1 MRLTQCWQTRSF
13 ASYAAN
19 KLSSLLERDET
30 PPSAPSIN
38 AVVEAKGV
46 PQQST
51 MPGSYIQDDHV
62 IKTPQTASRN
72 GPPQEEMRSS
82 KVHQSTA
89 KKPDSGL
96 RLGFIDMDAVK
107 ATPTKSTMK
116 TVDAATPSGIKPP
129 SSLSFDFKWTR
140 PDTVLSPEAQKIM
153 ESVREQAAK
162 IKVKMQAE
170 REEQARRDGEAEE
183 LFGVGGRKIAKPKG
197 KAGRYSDVHKEEF
210 KKMDSIAGHV
220 SAWKNKFQAGST
232 SPKRSKSNAG
242 FDDFQAEV
250 IQSAGSGRLENT
262 SPGKRMRRDYQDD
275 TSSARPMSRD
285 DQHETGSKPN
295 TPGLVRSKSSIP
307 MPLALP
313 SAATTPTKASLARA
327 TSTKQLQNTKIPSL
341 GRSKS
346 FKDVTSPSGAKLAG
360 SNKYMTSLKSILHKP
375 QHKYSD
381 DPIKVAEGTHLPIPT
396 SPVRLNKELPSLPA
410 TLGHALSTSPSMKR
424 VAFTPTSKS
433 TYELAAASPS
443 PSKIPTSHSQR
454 RMTGLP
460 PSTSPDKVNYPQPVS
475 YPALSR
481 PVGPFNSN
489 PSDPGD
495 FNFRSTKSINVGP
508 ATSGLSSPSTI
519 RQVRP
524 SGIPTTLAG
533 VLPAFESVPAVPA
546 VEHGLS
552 SKKRRRAD
560 SDDEDD
566 GKENVPA
573 GGQAGDDGRIAK
585 KMKRSG
591 GDDEKVATGTSM
603 AGKRLEKAKAAKP
616 GAKPKG
622 KGMLSLSRLNMLAR
636 PKERR

>member
-1 MRLTQCWQTRSF
+1 
-13 ASYAAN
+13 
-19 KLSSLLERDET
+19 
-30 PPSAPSIN
+30 
-38 AVVEAKGV
+38 
-46 PQQST
+46 
-51 MPGSYIQDDHV
+51 MPGSYVQDDHV
-62 IKTPQTASRN
+62 IKTPETTSRN
-72 GPPQEEMRSS
+72 GPSQEEMHPS

-89 KKPDSGL
+89 KKPESVLHLGL
-96 RLGFIDMDAVK
+96 TNTNTIK
-107 ATPTKSTMK
+107 PTPTKATGK
-116 TVDAATPSGIKPP
+116 VIDTATPSKIKPP
-129 SSLSFDFKWTR
+129 SSPNFDFKWTR

-162 IKVKMQAE
+162 IKMKMQAE
-170 REEQARRDGEAEE
+170 REEQARRDGEAED

-220 SAWKNKFQAGST
+220 SAWKNKFQAGSA
-232 SPKRSKSNAG
+232 SLKRSKSKAG

-250 IQSAGSGRLENT
+250 AQSAGSGRLENA

-275 TSSARPMSRD
+275 KSFARPVSRD
-285 DQHETGSKPN
+285 GQPDTSNKLN
-295 TPGLVRSKSSIP
+295 TTSLVRSKSTIP
-307 MPLALP
+307 MSSALP
-313 SAATTPTKASLARA
+313 SAATTPTKSSLARA
-327 TSTKQLQNTKIPSL
+327 ASIKQLQTTKIPTL

-346 FKDVTSPSGAKLAG
+346 VKDLTSPSGSKIEG

-375 QHKYSD
+375 QHKYSN

-396 SPVRLNKELPSLPA
+396 SPVHLNKELPRLPA
-410 TLGHALSTSPSMKR
+410 TLGHALPTFPSMKR

-460 PSTSPDKVNYPQPVS
+460 AATSPCKVTYPQPVS
-475 YPALSR
+475 YPTLVHPA
-481 PVGPFNSN
+481 GPLNSN
-489 PSDPGD
+489 PIKPGD
-495 FNFRSTKSINVGP
+495 FTFRSNKSITVGP

-560 SDDEDD
+560 SDEEDD
-566 GKENVPA
+566 GKENVIA
-573 GGQAGDDGRIAK
+573 CAQGGDGRVAK
-585 KMKRSG
+585 KFKRSAVDNG
-591 GDDEKVATGTSM
+591 KITTETSM
-603 AGKRLEKAKAAKP
+603 AGKRLEKAKATAKP
-616 GAKPKG
+616 GEKIKG
-622 KGMLSLSRLNMLAR
+622 KGILSLSRLNRLAR